1 MAFTLSLPTT
11 LLTTGRPFIKA
22 LEASGALAVY
32 APLEGGFEGR
42 YLRRLR
48 AAGYRAVTL
57 SSRGLGDP
65 ATYLTGVHGIRPPHL
80 GKKTIGREG
89 AVGEVQYVL
98 PILSYRLGELSTK
111 ARGVVI
117 WLSEGVVL
125 SSQELNYLINLTQ
138 ADPKIK
144 VVVEMG
150 GDRQFSWKPLRDVL
164 PG

>member
-1 MAFTLSLPTT
+1 MAFPLAFPTS
-11 LLTTGRPFIKA
+11 LLTTGKPFIKA
-22 LEASGALAVY
+22 LESAGALAVY

-42 YLRRLR
+42 FLRRLR
-48 AAGYRAVTL
+48 SVGYKAVTL

-65 ATYLTGVHGIRPPHL
+65 ATYLTGVHGVRPPHL
-80 GKKTIGREG
+80 GKKTIGKEA
-89 AVGEVQYVL
+89 AVGEVQFIV
-98 PILSYRLGELSTK
+98 PILSYRLGELPAK

-125 SSQELNYLINLTQ
+125 SSQELNYFINLTQ